1 MINTIQ
7 DHALQSPHTSKS
19 SVQKPVTRGIFLLPR
34 SSSTTV
40 TPEGLLRFL
49 KMQPPIDSAHGQSIL
64 RLAQL
69 WRSNRAEESVVRAAM
84 QELAIDQ
91 NSKPKLFWMY
101 GR

>member
-1 MINTIQ
+1 MLDSSRRKGIVKYLAI
-7 DHALQSPHTSKS
+7 SK
-19 SVQKPVTRGIFLLPR
+19 GAA
-34 SSSTTV
+34 

-49 KMQPPIDSAHGQSIL
+49 KMQPPIDNAHGQNIL

-69 WRSNRAEESVVRAAM
+69 WRANRAEESVVRAAM